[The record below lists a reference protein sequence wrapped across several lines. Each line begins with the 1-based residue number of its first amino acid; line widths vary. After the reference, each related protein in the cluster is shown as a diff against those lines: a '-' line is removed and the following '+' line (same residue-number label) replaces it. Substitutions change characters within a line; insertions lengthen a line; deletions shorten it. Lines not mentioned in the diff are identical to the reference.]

1 MSQRGFKTVKHYPLT
16 KAHGEGAVLCSCRS
30 LGGPPPPSTW
40 GNSQLRD
47 RTGEEN
53 EGEEKHIKSV
63 GHGERERRKP
73 LAQSTTSAAKPAN
86 IELTFLSHTDSLLYK
101 L

>member
-1 MSQRGFKTVKHYPLT
+1 MSQRDFKTEVKHYPLT

-30 LGGPPPPSTW
+30 LGAPPPPSTW
-40 GNSQLRD
+40 ENNQLREHTD
-47 RTGEEN
+47 EEN
-53 EGEEKHIKSV
+53 EAEEKQKKSV
-63 GHGERERRKP
+63 GHGERRKP